1 MIHSICPRDNCLH
14 EECSPHLLWEQHHHP
29 NFSPNPVP
37 RKSQQLGCHWNRKS
51 QKNLL
56 KICQNRLQFFGPLH
70 EATPS
75 PSCRCRPVKFYVW
88 YVILESRIAWERW
101 RVWEILIWPRSSHL
115 HFFSS
120 QRFLAA
126 GIFFL
131 KSTAAAFFD
140 RWLSSSSAKIVPTSC
155 YLF

>member
-1 MIHSICPRDNCLH
+1 MQSKKLIFAITFSK
-14 EECSPHLLWEQHHHP
+14 SPPYLIKTRCDPFHLSKRQLITWRM
-29 NFSPNPVP
+29 FSASSVGAAAS
-37 RKSQQLGCHWNRKS
+37 SQFLTESRAKEIATIRLS
-51 QKNLL
+51 LESEVSKNLL

-126 GIFFL
+126 GIFL
-131 KSTAAAFFD
+131 
-140 RWLSSSSAKIVPTSC
+140 
-155 YLF
+155 